1 MLRAKPFEVLTST
14 AVVVVR
20 GNQYRDNP
28 DEDTSGRTL
37 AEVIE
42 GAVRLHAGAAA
53 VHADVPM
60 GLGAVIDASAAPPKV
75 ARLLG
80 ALYRST
86 LPERFERAVVRFEL
100 DEAAPLRAQVAADS
114 EFDKTVSEQGRC
126 RRRGA
131 HRRSRRR
138 AVVLARSVHRRARH
152 EGLDASRPLV
162 FRARPEQ
169 PACLTPRANAR
180 RAVGAVG
187 FASALNARAPRACL
201 QVTLDAAFRRL
212 VRDRDNIDEASQR
225 AGIAER
231 GSS

>member
-1 MLRAKPFEVLTST
+1 MCL
-14 AVVVVR
+14 
-20 GNQYRDNP
+20 
-28 DEDTSGRTL
+28 
-37 AEVIE
+37 
-42 GAVRLHAGAAA
+42 GAA
-53 VHADVPM
+53 
-60 GLGAVIDASAAPPKV
+60 IEASAAPPKV
-75 ARLLG
+75 VRPLG
-80 ALYRST
+80 ALYLST

-114 EFDKTVSEQGRC
+114 EFDKVISEQGRC

-187 FASALNARAPRACL
+187 FASALKARAPQACL
-201 QVTLDAAFRRL
+201 KVTLDAAFRRL